1 MVVKVCWH
9 HLTAEKLIMHKR
21 MSCKRV
27 KQMMADI
34 GVNDNHHH
42 DNEDQ
47 LLLEQKEQAVS
58 QDKQLIKLDSESK

>member
-1 MVVKVCWH
+1 MEW
-9 HLTAEKLIMHKR
+9 LIMHKR

-34 GVNDNHHH
+34 GVNDNHH
-42 DNEDQ
+42 DDGNQEQ
-47 LLLEQKEQAVS
+47 LLLEQKEQAVG

>member
-1 MVVKVCWH
+1 MEW
-9 HLTAEKLIMHKR
+9 LIMHKR

-34 GVNDNHHH
+34 GVNDNH
-42 DNEDQ
+42 DDDGNQEQ
-47 LLLEQKEQAVS
+47 LLLEQKEQAVG

>member
-1 MVVKVCWH
+1 
-9 HLTAEKLIMHKR
+9 MHKR

-34 GVNDNHHH
+34 GVNDNHH

>member
-1 MVVKVCWH
+1 
-9 HLTAEKLIMHKR
+9 MHKR
-21 MSCKRV
+21 IPCKRI

-34 GVNDNHHH
+34 GINDNNH
-42 DNEDQ
+42 DNEEQ

>member
-1 MVVKVCWH
+1 
-9 HLTAEKLIMHKR
+9 MHKR
-21 MSCKRV
+21 ISCKRI

-34 GVNDNHHH
+34 GVNDNNHH
-42 DNEDQ
+42 DNEEQ